1 MPVKEVT
8 RRLNHISLVQDSPL
22 LRVSLECL
30 EDKHEDRPAA
40 NVVCAQLKELL
51 GLGAYRTP
59 SEYKKECQRLQKEIE
74 TSIEEM
80 KGKLEMLQHLV
91 DDKKSVME
99 ANDHTIKAQAATIKT
114 QAATIKAQSAKL
126 GGRFRLHWR
135 RSQNALVK
143 FKGRGYTAVV
153 GSKAY
158 FYQAVSRDVYQFDC
172 ETECWDTLP
181 RPPGL
186 IVGSNIV
193 SIYNLFLTLICSNGK
208 LYTYVD
214 GKEGEKWVEKFPPIG
229 RHCFDSSCASTGDK
243 VLVFEG
249 IYTSHGIEGHILDL
263 RTLDW
268 THFELERTFGLY
280 YRLMFR
286 FVHNGIMYQAA
297 GLDLVGANTC
307 FQSCPVSE
315 VKSSEWTSLCDMPH
329 GCQTPVSFSGHILG
343 LGGSANSFLGTAT
356 ATPTIKATYRYDIE
370 SDSWSKF
377 GEMEVPRCFCL
388 VAVVG
393 NKMIVVGG
401 EDSEEDTSR
410 TDIAI
415 PKH

>member
-8 RRLNHISLVQDSPL
+8 RRLNHISLVQDSPSPAL

-40 NVVCAQLKELL
+40 NVVCAQLEEMLR
-51 GLGAYRTP
+51 LGAYRTS
-59 SEYKKECQRLQKEIE
+59 SEYRTECRRLQKEIE
-74 TSIEEM
+74 QQETSIEEM
-80 KGKLEMLQHLV
+80 RGKLEVLQQLV
-91 DDKKSVME
+91 DDKKSVIE
-99 ANDHTIKAQAATIKT
+99 ANDRTIKAQAA
-114 QAATIKAQSAKL
+114 KL
-126 GGRFRLHWR
+126 GGSFELHWR
-135 RSQNALVK
+135 RSKNAPVK
-143 FKGRGYTAVV
+143 FEGRGYTTVV

-158 FYQAVSRDVYQFDC
+158 FYQAKSRDVYQF
-172 ETECWDTLP
+172 ECWDTLP

-186 IVGSNIV
+186 IMGSNIV
-193 SIYNLFLTLICSNGK
+193 SIYNLFLTLIVSNGK

-229 RHCFDSSCASTGDK
+229 RPCFNSSCASTGDK
-243 VLVFEG
+243 VLVFAG
-249 IYTSHGIEGHILDL
+249 CYTSHGLEGHILDL

-268 THFELERTFGLY
+268 THFELDRTFTLY

-297 GLDLVGANTC
+297 GVDLAGENTH

-315 VKSSEWTSLCDMPH
+315 VKSNKWTSLCDMPH
-329 GCQTPVSFSGHILG
+329 YCQTPVCFSGHILG
-343 LGGSANSFLGTAT
+343 LGGCRGTAT
-356 ATPTIKATYRYDIE
+356 PMIKATYRYDME

-401 EDSEEDTSR
+401 EHSEEDTSR
-410 TDIAI
+410 TDIAT
-415 PKH
+415 PTTLAL